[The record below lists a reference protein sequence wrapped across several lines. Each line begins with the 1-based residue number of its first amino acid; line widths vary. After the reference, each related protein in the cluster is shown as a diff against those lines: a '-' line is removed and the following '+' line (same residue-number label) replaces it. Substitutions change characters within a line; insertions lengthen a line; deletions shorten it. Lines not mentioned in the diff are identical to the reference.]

1 MAVHPDREQFIPI
14 RCTELVDLLCA
25 SGGSEPSQ
33 QLGVGDEQGFRR
45 FAERVVTHYHL
56 AFHERLIRLKDA
68 YAPFDPDA
76 DTKVLRTHTTQERA
90 LDQDHLFE
98 AFIGLLRKANYRH
111 MTHTE
116 IEQKMQGASYW
127 GLDMDICWDVFDRVE
142 MFYRGSTVGRRRKR
156 GTFRFWKVREITVP
170 IFQRMV
176 IILKQ
181 KEHKRLGANADTE
194 HVFLKMFK
202 DIPQVDLEMLLPGTK
217 LKMPR
222 LARGKLG
229 ASLLSAIAWVGYKLS
244 EIPLMAFL
252 RGDFLTLYGPIALVA
267 GYGYRT
273 WSGFQTTKQAYT
285 LALTQSLYYQ
295 NLDNNAGVLYRL
307 LDEAEEQECR
317 EVLLS
322 YFYLWRYAGEGGWTA
337 DQLDDYIEQ
346 DLERQANVSVDF
358 EIEDGLGKLERLGL
372 VEKTDGR
379 YRVPPVERAIEL
391 MDRLRGDAGR
401 IESAMVRGAD
411 PT

>member
-1 MAVHPDREQFIPI
+1 VAVHPDREQFIPI
-14 RCTELVDLLCA
+14 RCTELIDLLCA
-25 SGGSEPSQ
+25 SRGPQPGQ
-33 QLGVGDEQGFRR
+33 QLSAEDEQGFRL

-76 DTKVLRTHTTQERA
+76 DTKILRTRTTQERA

-98 AFIGLLRKANYRH
+98 AFIGLLEKANYRH
-111 MTHTE
+111 MTRTE
-116 IEQKMQGASYW
+116 IEEKMQGASYW
-127 GLDMDICWDVFDRVE
+127 GLDMDVCWDVFDRVE
-142 MFYRGSTVGRRRKR
+142 MFYRGSTVGKRRKR
-156 GTFRFWKVREITVP
+156 GTFRFWRVREITVP

-176 IILKQ
+176 VIMRQ

-217 LKMPR
+217 LKMPK

-229 ASLLSAIAWVGYKLS
+229 ASLISAIAWVGYKLS

-252 RGDFLTLYGPIALVA
+252 RGDFLMLYAPIALVA

-285 LALTQSLYYQ
+285 LTLTQSLYYQ

-317 EVLLS
+317 EALLS
-322 YFYLWRYAGEGGWTA
+322 YFYLWRYAGESGWTA
-337 DQLDDYIEQ
+337 DRLDDYIEE
-346 DLERQANVSVDF
+346 DLERQADVSVDF

-372 VEKTDGR
+372 VEKIEHR
-379 YRVPPVERAIEL
+379 YRVPPVEQAIEL
-391 MDRLRGDAGR
+391 MDGIRACADR
-401 IESAMVRGAD
+401 IAPAMVRRSND
-411 PT
+411 T